1 MSNFL
6 VIEDDADARKAL
18 KAVLGSRGH
27 SAQEASDGAEGLRA
41 AEASAMDA
49 VLLDLVLGDM
59 DGLTV
64 LEKLKNDDPSLPVII
79 LTGHA
84 DVHSAVRAMKLGAA
98 DYLVKPFTNEELLLV
113 AERAAKDRRFHRELD
128 ALRSHVAG
136 FYGAN
141 VFVGESP
148 AVKAVEKLVSQ
159 VAGTEL
165 TVILS
170 GPSGAGKEVW
180 ARRIHALSSRRN
192 NPFVALDCGAL
203 PENLVESELFGYE
216 RGAFTGADRARAGL
230 FETAYGGTL
239 FLDEVSNL
247 EVPTQAKLLRV
258 LQERRIRRL
267 GGKKDIPVDVRI
279 ITATNKDLQ
288 ACIKEGAFRE
298 DLFHRLNQFAV
309 TLPPLRERAADI
321 RPLAMHFLKEANSGL
336 KKSVAGISSDA
347 LEALDAYPW
356 PGNIRELK
364 NIVTRAVLMA
374 DGEVLPSHLG
384 FGGGPAAQASPACGG
399 EIRDFDLKK
408 AAKEAASMV
417 EKRVIVAA
425 LEASGGNKVK
435 AAKLMGI
442 DRKALYNKLEEYNID
457 M

>member
-1 MSNFL
+1 
-6 VIEDDADARKAL
+6 
-18 KAVLGSRGH
+18 
-27 SAQEASDGAEGLRA
+27 
-41 AEASAMDA
+41 
-49 VLLDLVLGDM
+49 
-59 DGLTV
+59 
-64 LEKLKNDDPSLPVII
+64 
-79 LTGHA
+79 
-84 DVHSAVRAMKLGAA
+84 MKLGAA

-128 ALRSHVAG
+128 ALRIHVAG
-136 FYGAN
+136 FHGAN
-141 VFVGESP
+141 IFVGDSP

-180 ARRIHALSSRRN
+180 ARRIHALSERRN

-247 EVPTQAKLLRV
+247 EVATQAKLLRV

-288 ACIKEGAFRE
+288 SCIKEGVFRE
-298 DLFHRLNQFAV
+298 DLYHRLNQFSVA
-309 TLPPLRERAADI
+309 LPSLKERAADI
-321 RPLAMHFLKEANSGL
+321 RPLAMYFLKEANTGL
-336 KKSVAGISSDA
+336 KKNISGINPAA
-347 LEALDAYPW
+347 LSAIDSYAW

-364 NIVTRAVLMA
+364 NVITRAVLMA
-374 DGEVLPSHLG
+374 EGEVLPSHLG
-384 FGGGPAAQASPACGG
+384 LGGGPAAQVSPACGG
-399 EIRDFDLKK
+399 EVKDFDLKK
-408 AAKEAASMV
+408 AAKEAAAEV
-417 EKRVIVAA
+417 EKRVIAAA

-435 AAKLMGI
+435 AAKMMGI
-442 DRKALYNKLEEYNID
+442 DRKALYNKIEEYNIKV
-457 M
+457 

>member
-18 KAVLGSRGH
+18 KAVLGSRKH
-27 SAQEASDGAEGLRA
+27 TLQEASGGEEGLRMAESA
-41 AEASAMDA
+41 ALDA

-64 LEKLKNDDPSLPVII
+64 LEKLKTDDPSLPVII

-113 AERAAKDRRFHRELD
+113 AERAAKDRRFHRELE

-136 FYGAN
+136 FHGAN
-141 VFVGESP
+141 VFVGESA

-159 VAGTEL
+159 VAGSEL
-165 TVILS
+165 TVILT
-170 GPSGAGKEVW
+170 GPSGSGKEVW
-180 ARRIHALSSRRN
+180 ARRIHALSGRRN

-216 RGAFTGADRARAGL
+216 RGAFTGADRPRAGL

-279 ITATNKDLQ
+279 ITATNRDLQ
-288 ACIKEGAFRE
+288 SCIKAGSFRE
-298 DLFHRLNQFAV
+298 DLYHRLNQFAI
-309 TLPPLRERAADI
+309 TLPSLRERAADI
-321 RPLAMHFLKEANSGL
+321 RPLAMYFLKEANAGL
-336 KKSVAGISSDA
+336 KKNVSGLDTGA
-347 LEALDAYPW
+347 LAALDAYAW

-364 NIVTRAVLMA
+364 NIITRAVLMA
-374 DGEVLPSHLG
+374 EGEVSSSHLG
-384 FGGGPAAQASPACGG
+384 FGEAVAAPVSPACGG
-399 EIRDFDLKK
+399 EIKDFDLKK
-408 AAKEAASMV
+408 AAKEAASVV
-417 EKRVIVAA
+417 EKRLIAAA

-442 DRKALYNKLEEYNID
+442 DRKALYNKLEEYNIN